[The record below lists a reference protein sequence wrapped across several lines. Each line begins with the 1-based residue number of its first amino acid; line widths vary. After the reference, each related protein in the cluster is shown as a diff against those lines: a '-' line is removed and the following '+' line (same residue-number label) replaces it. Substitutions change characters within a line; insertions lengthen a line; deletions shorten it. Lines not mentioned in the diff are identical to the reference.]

1 MKKAGWIVLITI
13 IFSSLFIGCTSASD
27 VPVNENATAVD
38 TTMSINDEE
47 LAAEDINTEDIT
59 REEIAAEEAT
69 TNIEN
74 PEDKENIE
82 NIDDTDNTVE
92 SYTKAESTVQTMPSS
107 DVDNNQ
113 IALNPDIK
121 LSSDE
126 DTFILYLS
134 GIDVWGS
141 VNTTSRSD
149 VNILAIVN
157 MSSGKILLVNTPRDY
172 YVPLPVSSG
181 ACDKLTHA
189 GIYGVNC
196 SIGAMESLYGVDVDY
211 YVRMNFSGFE
221 SIINTMG
228 GIDVYSEY
236 TFTVD
241 PIKTYQAGYNH
252 LTGLEALAF
261 VRERHAF
268 PDGDNQRGK
277 NQMEVIKA
285 MVTKLCSKDFLYN
298 YSDILSQLSG
308 TYQTDM
314 PASVIYDIVSYQLGN
329 DINWQIE
336 TYSVTGSGSYEY
348 TYSVPGTAL
357 YVMLPNQ
364 TSIDGAKSRI
374 SSVLAE

>member
-1 MKKAGWIVLITI
+1 MKKAGWIVVITI
-13 IFSSLFIGCTSASD
+13 ILSSLFMGCAND
-27 VPVNENATAVD
+27 NNVPVKA
-38 TTMSINDEE
+38 
-47 LAAEDINTEDIT
+47 DINTQVEVEPISDEGLVAEENTDDTT
-59 REEIAAEEAT
+59 REEITAEETT
-69 TNIEN
+69 TNT
-74 PEDKENIE
+74 ENIE
-82 NIDDTDNTVE
+82 DIENVGDTDEPSVSDTN
-92 SYTKAESTVQTMPSS
+92 AESLEQTIS
-107 DVDNNQ
+107 DEDNNQ
-113 IALNPDIK
+113 VALNPDIK

-189 GIYGVNC
+189 GIYGVDC

-211 YVRMNFSGFE
+211 FVRMNFSGFE
-221 SIINTMG
+221 SIIDTMG

-285 MVTKLCSKDFLYN
+285 MVTKLCTKDFLYN
-298 YSDILSQLSG
+298 YSNTLSQLNG

-329 DINWQIE
+329 NINWQIE
-336 TYSVTGSGSYEY
+336 TYSVTGTGSYEY